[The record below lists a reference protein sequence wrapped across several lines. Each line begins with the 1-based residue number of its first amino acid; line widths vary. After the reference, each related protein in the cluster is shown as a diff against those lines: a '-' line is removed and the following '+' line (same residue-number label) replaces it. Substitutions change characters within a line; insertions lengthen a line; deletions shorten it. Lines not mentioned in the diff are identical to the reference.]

1 VLQNAPV
8 RAYAKPVQNPGR
20 EPAFAGQPELVHDSV
35 SQLRPTEARLLRF
48 YIAEKSNQKS
58 KRYYS
63 FEVELPAVQR
73 DQGIDSSKA
82 GQLMN
87 HVAETLN
94 AKFMESRGIR
104 NPHLRKK
111 DQPAADSSQPETGQQ
126 KKERM
131 EAELRPIKKRSVLV
145 LPTQDYKKELFQER
159 LKRKADELYVQSEKD
174 ELLGQL
180 QKKVSF
186 ANTPANEPLMW
197 SRIALKQSGL
207 YKDYQRILE
216 DLIDPRLI
224 YFDSALTQGQ
234 IDECTNRVMELS
246 RGCCRAAWTSS
257 CKWTGRSWHRQLVL
271 GHPDPGLLLRIAAL
285 TQIPYN
291 FTIKEVV
298 LHFKS
303 LLPTILEQR
312 RKYKLLFDDHRDTL
326 KWLQKEN
333 NMTVQLDQEFSGI
346 ADISAALL
354 MLKRLA
360 RFRLDREI
368 VVVPLRK
375 QDWLLFCS
383 EYKFSPDRTCACVH
397 RRLVCLWEFDELE
410 MGCAVQGFNQEFAR
424 LKCL

>member
-1 VLQNAPV
+1 MLSQS
-8 RAYAKPVQNPGR
+8 KIR
-20 EPAFAGQPELVHDSV
+20 EENLRSLGNLNSYIDSV

-111 DQPAADSSQPETGQQ
+111 DQPEADSSQPETDQQ

-186 ANTPANEPLMW
+186 ANTPANKPLMW

-257 CKWTGRSWHRQLVL
+257 CRWTGRSWWRSSSRWKRQALPSACSSAARTRAPRSRASSAYCCPN
-271 GHPDPGLLLRIAAL
+271 PDPLQLHHKGGGAAL
-285 TQIPYN
+285 Q
-291 FTIKEVV
+291 
-298 LHFKS
+298 KS
-303 LLPTILEQR
+303 APDHPRAAPEIRAAVRRPQRYPETAPEREQYDGAAR
-312 RKYKLLFDDHRDTL
+312 SGVFGHCGYIGGTPHA
-326 KWLQKEN
+326 QKAGQ
-333 NMTVQLDQEFSGI
+333 V
-346 ADISAALL
+346 
-354 MLKRLA
+354 
-360 RFRLDREI
+360 
-368 VVVPLRK
+368 
-375 QDWLLFCS
+375 
-383 EYKFSPDRTCACVH
+383 SP
-397 RRLVCLWEFDELE
+397 
-410 MGCAVQGFNQEFAR
+410 
-424 LKCL
+424 